1 MDLSCD
7 ISFSL
12 FSLLSSLSNSH
23 FDSNSNSNSKPEMDI
38 NINIDIDM
46 YMYII
51 HHVLDLFIVIVMLGI
66 MGDWVFGF

>member
-12 FSLLSSLSNSH
+12 FSLLSSHSNSH
-23 FDSNSNSNSKPEMDI
+23 FNSNSNSNSKPEMDT
-38 NINIDIDM
+38 NIDIDIDMYM

-51 HHVLDLFIVIVMLGI
+51 HHVLDLFIVIVILGI
-66 MGDWVFGF
+66 MVG